1 MEKKYESDLTKRE
14 KWQKQME
21 TIRRLKG
28 RERLEYLWQYYK
40 IVPAFCL
47 VIVLVVYTV
56 AVMISNSLNDTL
68 LSIVVVDSAK
78 SSDEAAAELQDD
90 ILNIVGTGG
99 KHDYVETVLSA
110 TSADTE
116 GNIAKLRVSLSTAG
130 EADVVVC
137 GENVYEEYSA
147 QGAFADMEELLG
159 DSYGDY
165 EEYMTDGQI
174 DLTKCPDSFL
184 SDYAEYSPA
193 YLCVLVHSERTE
205 NAVELIKAIV
215 NEQ

>member
-1 MEKKYESDLTKRE
+1 MEKKYESDLTSRE
-14 KWQKQME
+14 KWQQQME

-40 IVPAFCL
+40 IVPVFCL
-47 VIVLVVYTV
+47 VIVLIVYTV

-90 ILNIVGTGG
+90 ILKIIGTGG

-110 TSADTE
+110 TSMDTE
-116 GNIAKLRVSLSTAG
+116 ENIAKLRVSLSTAG

-137 GENVYEEYSA
+137 GEDVYEEYSA

-174 DLTKCPDSFL
+174 DLTKCPGSFL

>member
-1 MEKKYESDLTKRE
+1 MEKKYESDLTRRE
-14 KWQKQME
+14 KWQKQMG
-21 TIRRLKG
+21 TIRKLKG
-28 RERLEYLWQYYK
+28 KERLEYLWQYYK
-40 IVPAFCL
+40 IIPAFCL

-56 AVMISNSLNDTL
+56 VVMISNSMNDTL
-68 LSIVVVDSAK
+68 LSVVVVDSAK
-78 SSDEAAAELQDD
+78 TSDEAAAELQDE
-90 ILNIVGTGG
+90 ILKIIGTGE

-110 TSADTE
+110 TSLDTE
-116 GNIAKLRVSLSTAG
+116 ENIAKLRVSLSTAG

-137 GENVYEEYSA
+137 GEDVYKEYSA

-159 DSYGDY
+159 DSYEDY

-184 SDYAEYSPA
+184 SSYADYSPA

-205 NAVELIKAIV
+205 NAVELIKEVIK
-215 NEQ
+215 E